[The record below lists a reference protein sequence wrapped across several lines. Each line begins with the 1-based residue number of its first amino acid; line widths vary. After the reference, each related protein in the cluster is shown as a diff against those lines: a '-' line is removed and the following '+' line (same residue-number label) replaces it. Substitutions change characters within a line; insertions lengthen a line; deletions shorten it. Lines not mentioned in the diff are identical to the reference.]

1 MVVMTIMMMVN
12 DDKDYDDDDKRSED
26 DDIIGHD
33 FYEVDNVDFTMIAV
47 HEWVLFGQQE
57 RLVRGYAPACENSCA
72 SCNELH

>member
-33 FYEVDNVDFTMIAV
+33 FYEVENVDFTTIAV
-47 HEWVLFGQQE
+47 NGCCLANKNVWCVGT
-57 RLVRGYAPACENSCA
+57 LVRSYM
-72 SCNELH
+72 